1 MDTILFS
8 LLIQGGLCDSQ
19 GRVWRNHPTQFYAI
33 EVTVP
38 EVWWDIVV
46 ILINPRRAK
55 CAARVTVLGLCVC
68 LSTTILAL
76 QAMKRHQSNTNS
88 SSATSAQKNGDF
100 AKTKAFKIERLA
112 LSRTA
117 LRRPVHQ
124 CVSMRVRILV
134 HMRPHPLRHN
144 PTPLTSAASLS
155 AFATSCP
162 AHQGEVDVLL

>member
-1 MDTILFS
+1 MDSILFS

-19 GRVWRNHPTQFYAI
+19 GRVWRNHPTQLYAI

-100 AKTKAFKIERLA
+100 AKNEGVQDRETGTIEDRVA
-112 LSRTA
+112 S
-117 LRRPVHQ
+117 PSP
-124 CVSMRVRILV
+124 SMCEHACTYTRA
-134 HMRPHPLRHN
+134 HA
-144 PTPLTSAASLS
+144 TPPPASQPD
-155 AFATSCP
+155 P
-162 AHQGEVDVLL
+162 AYLCR